1 MRFRTDLEGLRGV
14 AVTLVV
20 LFHFD
25 LGLPG
30 GFVGVDAFFVLSGFL
45 ITTILLRELVTTGG
59 LDLAAFY
66 ARRARRILPAAAVA
80 LVLALIACMFV
91 IAPLDQPGVAI
102 DATACGLFVCNVT
115 FALHATDYFA
125 AAAPSPFLHYW
136 SLGVEEQFYL
146 GWPLFLVF
154 AFRVHRPMLLTTL
167 LCVASL
173 GCAVGL
179 TMFMPPWAFF
189 ALPSRAWQLGAG
201 ALLALNM
208 PSLERAPAA
217 AMHACGLAGV
227 ALLGAV
233 ALTIDP
239 SVAYPGIAA
248 VAPTAAVLATIAAGV
263 RGGVAARI
271 LGLSPL
277 RLLGRISYSLYL
289 YHWPVFVLAENVS
302 PGLDATARIGLVGV
316 AIALAA
322 VSRAVVE
329 EPFVGRG
336 LRIGARRGSFGLAI
350 ATTALVIVTAQFV
363 TVSAASSL
371 EQGLPTP
378 RAAAATDS
386 IDPPSPDP
394 AIVVGTASPQTST
407 TATPQATPGEPMR
420 PLATTTAPREIRP
433 RLADARA
440 DTDRVNERGCGLS
453 LAGDTPPACV
463 LGDAAGTV
471 TVALV
476 GDSHAAQWAP
486 ALEAIAA
493 SHGWRLVPFTKDSC
507 IFLDLRI
514 VSIHL
519 EREYNECERWRT
531 KVVAAILALHPDLVV
546 VSSSRWLHPVD
557 PADADPERQAHAMAR
572 LVERLDARV
581 ALIADTPLMSQDV
594 PACLSRRGASC
605 DTSRDYALTGHLA
618 RDGRA
623 AELLGATLIDPSV
636 WICDD
641 SVCPAIVDQTIVYR
655 DDHHL
660 TATMARA
667 LAPLV
672 EPGLLDALR

>member
-1 MRFRTDLEGLRGV
+1 MRFRTDLEGLRGIAV
-14 AVTLVV
+14 ALVV
-20 LFHFD
+20 VFHFD

-91 IAPLDQPGVAI
+91 IAPLDQPGAAI

-125 AAAPSPFLHYW
+125 VAAPSPFLHYW

-146 GWPLFLVF
+146 LWPLFLVM
-154 AFRVHRPMLLTTL
+154 AFRLHRPMLLTSV

-173 GCAVGL
+173 ACAVAL
-179 TMFMPPWAFF
+179 TMLMPPWAFF

-208 PSLERAPAA
+208 PTLERAPAA
-217 AMHACGLAGV
+217 AMHACGVVGI
-227 ALLGAV
+227 ALLAAV

-239 SVAYPGIAA
+239 TVAYPGFAA
-248 VAPTAAVLATIAAGV
+248 LVPTAAVLAIIAAGA
-263 RGGVAARI
+263 RGGVAAGI
-271 LGLSPL
+271 LALPPL
-277 RLLGRISYSLYL
+277 RWLGRISFSLYL
-289 YHWPVFVLAENVS
+289 YHWPVFVLAEDLS
-302 PGLDATARIGLVGV
+302 PGLGTTARIALVGV
-316 AIALAA
+316 AIALASL
-322 VSRAVVE
+322 SRAFVE
-329 EPFVGRG
+329 EPFVRG
-336 LRIGARRGSFGLAI
+336 GGLSVGARRGSFGLAI
-350 ATTALVIVTAQFV
+350 AATVLVIVTAQFV

-371 EQGLPTP
+371 EQSAPAP
-378 RAAAATDS
+378 AAAAPETTELRL
-386 IDPPSPDP
+386 PGA
-394 AIVVGTASPQTST
+394 AIALATASPRTST
-407 TATPQATPGEPMR
+407 PVSPQASPGEPAR
-420 PLATTTAPREIRP
+420 PLATPAASREIRP

-440 DTDRVNERGCGLS
+440 DTDRINERGCGLS

-463 LGDAAGTV
+463 LGDADGAV

-476 GDSHAAQWAP
+476 GDSHAAQWSP
-486 ALEAIAA
+486 ALEAIATA
-493 SHGWRLVPFTKDSC
+493 RGWRLIPYTKDSC
-507 IFLDLRI
+507 IFLDMRI

-519 EREYNECERWRT
+519 EREYSECERWRT
-531 KVVAAILALHPDLVV
+531 KVVAAIRALHPDLVV
-546 VSSSRWLHPVD
+546 VSSSRWVHPVD
-557 PADADPERQAHAMAR
+557 SADADPERQAQAMAS
-572 LVERLDARV
+572 LVAKLDAPV
-581 ALIADTPLMSQDV
+581 ALIADTPLMSQDI

-605 DTSRDYALTGHLA
+605 DTTRDYALTLHLA

-623 AELLGATLIDPSV
+623 AELLGATLIDPSL

-641 SVCPAIVDQTIVYR
+641 SVCPAVIDQTIVYR

-667 LAPLV
+667 LAPFI
-672 EPGLLDALR
+672 EPRLLEALR